1 MDQPALKRMIRHIR
15 FLLKKTKPMKNL
27 YHGLI
32 AATCCLLGLV
42 SDAQDIH
49 FSQFHEAPLYRN
61 PALAGI
67 MHGDVRAQV
76 VYRSQW
82 NNIANAYKT
91 GSFNL
96 EYKTKAGQGDDY
108 ITWALQTYYD
118 KSGTTDLS
126 TTIVMPAMNYHKS
139 ISEYRNSYLSAAFM
153 GGLVQRRFDRSK
165 MTTNNQYDNGNDGE
179 GLMASQYSYWD
190 GSAGLS
196 FHTEL
201 GENASNNLVIGAAV
215 HHLNKPRTSFYQSS
229 GMSLDPKFVFS
240 ADLKMDVN
248 QFGSVTIYTDFIKQ
262 GSYSQAI
269 GGVFYGMK
277 IGALAENPD
286 YILHGGLFMRWGDAV
301 IPTIKLDYKP
311 FAVAVSYDINLSK
324 LSPASNGMGGFEMS
338 ATYTG
343 FLDKLNTSFE
353 ALKCPR
359 F

>member
-1 MDQPALKRMIRHIR
+1 
-15 FLLKKTKPMKNL
+15 MKNL
-27 YHGLI
+27 YKGLL
-32 AATCCLLGLV
+32 AAMISILSLSAG
-42 SDAQDIH
+42 AQDIH

-82 NNIANAYKT
+82 NSVANAYKT

-96 EYKTKAGQGDDY
+96 EYKTKPGNSDDF
-108 ITWALQTYYD
+108 ITWALQAYYD

-165 MTTNNQYDNGNDGE
+165 MTTNNQYDYGTDGE
-179 GLMASQYSYWD
+179 GMIGNQYSYWD

-196 FHTEL
+196 YHTEL
-201 GENASNNLVIGAAV
+201 GEKSSNNLVIGAAI
-215 HHLNKPRTSFYQSS
+215 HHLNKPRNSFFNAST
-229 GMSLDPKFVFS
+229 MALDPKITIS
-240 ADLKMDVN
+240 ADLKLDVN
-248 QFGSVTIYTDFIKQ
+248 EFGSVTIYTDFIKQ

-269 GGVFYGMK
+269 GGVFYGLK
-277 IGALAENPD
+277 IGPLAENPD
-286 YILHGGLFMRWGDAV
+286 YVLHGGLFMRWGDAV
-301 IPTIKLDYKP
+301 IPTVKLDYKP
-311 FAVAVSYDINLSK
+311 FSVSVSYDINLSK

-343 FLDKLNTSFE
+343 FLNKLNSSFE